1 VTDIDKYLNC
11 SQLAIGCS
19 KSDLCNDNF
28 TFIKKKQI
36 VMPKFLI
43 ERSIP
48 GIQKMTA
55 RDLQAISIKSRNVL
69 EELGPQIQWLQSY
82 VMEDRLY
89 CVYVAPDQELIKK
102 HAENG
107 NFPVTHIH
115 EVSAMLDATSADGFI
130 FKQQV

>member
-1 VTDIDKYLNC
+1 
-11 SQLAIGCS
+11 
-19 KSDLCNDNF
+19 
-28 TFIKKKQI
+28 
-36 VMPKFLI
+36 MPKFLI